1 MSRPQVTITLGRS
14 GQVVKR
20 AGNALNNPRAV
31 PLPKSGSKR
40 SIKERLGGKDEN
52 YLHGRAKRRR
62 AEGNNK
68 SLNGAGDLRI
78 KLMQRNKTRQASG
91 NVREQNYIN
100 APINICR
107 TVHSPMSSYTVQHS
121 LEPKLD
127 SPLRRIPPTRSAED
141 LLELNSMRKSY
152 SSWTHDGLQHGSPD
166 RIFRVSRD
174 LSPPRP
180 INGQRELLTYRPID
194 ALRVPTQ
201 VVRDVY
207 DHAVAGPHSSSHFV
221 TRTPLPLESA
231 RSLPRLHR
239 RGAISHRSVYAVQG
253 TLNIGAFLNSL
264 GLGKYAIHFEAEEI
278 DMDVLKQMRDDD
290 LKEMGI
296 PMGPR
301 RKILLAL
308 FSRPRRI

>member
-20 AGNALNNPRAV
+20 AGNALNDSRAA
-31 PLPKSGSKR
+31 PLPKSGRKR
-40 SIKERLGGKDEN
+40 SVKERLGGKADN
-52 YLHGRAKRRR
+52 FLDGSVKRRR
-62 AEGNNK
+62 AENDFK

-78 KLMQRNKTRQASG
+78 KLMRKNKTRQASG
-91 NVREQNYIN
+91 NVGEQDHIN
-100 APINICR
+100 PPVNIPR
-107 TVHSPMSSYTVQHS
+107 TVHSPMSSYTVQHT
-121 LEPKLD
+121 LEPLD

-152 SSWTHDGLQHGSPD
+152 SPWTHDGLQHGSPD
-166 RIFRVSRD
+166 RIFRVSRG

-194 ALRVPTQ
+194 VPRVPTQ
-201 VVRDVY
+201 VLRDVY
-207 DHAVAGPHSSSHFV
+207 DHGVAGPRSSSHFV
-221 TRTPLPLESA
+221 TRTPLPLDSA
-231 RSLPRLHR
+231 RSLPRLHTQ
-239 RGAISHRSVYAVQG
+239 GAISHRSVYAVQG
-253 TLNIGAFLNSL
+253 PLTVGAFLNSL
-264 GLGKYAIHFEAEEI
+264 GLGKYAIHFQAEEV
-278 DMDVLKQMRDDD
+278 DMDVLKQMRDHD

-308 FSRPRRI
+308 LSRSRRV